1 MRGLRRALAAA
12 VAATSALAILSVG
25 GVAPAQAAPASHES
39 PALAASLRPA
49 RAPASPSGSTSG
61 DPVIVVNGLF
71 GVGFAY
77 EPLVARLR
85 ADGYRV
91 WDFEL
96 PTLGT
101 QDIRLSAQALDAFAD
116 AVRAQTG
123 AAKVDLVGHSEG
135 GLVSRAYVK
144 YYGGAAEVDSLITL
158 GTPNYGT
165 VAANIA
171 RVFTLGTC
179 VGITACQQMTIG
191 SSFLADLNAGDDSI
205 GTVAYTNIATVWDE
219 LVQPYTNSFLNAAD
233 GNIANRVLQSQCFLR
248 VVGHLGLIVDGAV
261 YSGVEDALE
270 KQPIRF
276 NCFAL

>member
-1 MRGLRRALAAA
+1 MRGLRRALGAVVAAA
-12 VAATSALAILSVG
+12 STLAVLGIG
-25 GVAPAQAAPASHES
+25 GGAPAQAAPAK
-39 PALAASLRPA
+39 
-49 RAPASPSGSTSG
+49 
-61 DPVIVVNGLF
+61 DPVIVVIGLF
-71 GVGFAY
+71 GVRFAY

-101 QDIRLSAQALDAFAD
+101 QDIRLSAQALNIFAD
-116 AVRAQTG
+116 AVRTQTG

-144 YYGGAAEVDSLITL
+144 YYGGAAEVDSLVTL

-165 VAANIA
+165 VAANIV
-171 RVFTLGTC
+171 RLFTLGTC
-179 VGITACQQMTIG
+179 VGVTACEQMTIG
-191 SSFLADLNAGDDSI
+191 SRFLADLNAGDDSI
-205 GTVAYTNIATVWDE
+205 GTVAYTNIATVMDE
-219 LVQPYTNSFLNAAD
+219 LVQPYTSSFLNAAD
-233 GNIANRVLQSQCFLR
+233 GNITNRALQSQCFVR
-248 VVGHLGLIVDGAV
+248 IVGHLGLIVDGAV

-270 KQPIRF
+270 KRPITF

>member
-1 MRGLRRALAAA
+1 L
-12 VAATSALAILSVG
+12 TLAILAVG
-25 GVAPAQAAPASHES
+25 GTSAGAAPG
-39 PALAASLRPA
+39 R
-49 RAPASPSGSTSG
+49 

-85 ADGYRV
+85 ADGYQV

-101 QDIRLSAQALDAFAD
+101 QDIHLSAQALDAFAD
-116 AVRAQTG
+116 GVRAQTG

-135 GLVSRAYVK
+135 GLVSRTYVK
-144 YYGGAAEVDSLITL
+144 YYGGAAEVDSLVTL

-165 VAANIA
+165 VAANIV
-171 RVFTLGTC
+171 RLFTLGTC
-179 VGITACQQMTIG
+179 AGITACEQMTIG

-205 GTVAYTNIATVWDE
+205 GDVVYTNIATVFDE
-219 LVQPYTNSFLNAAD
+219 LVQPFTNSFLDAAD
-233 GNIANRVLQSQCFLR
+233 GKITNKSLQSQCWLR
-248 VVGHLGLIVDGAV
+248 VVGHLGLILDGAV

-270 KQPIRF
+270 KRPIRF
-276 NCFAL
+276 SCFAL

>member
-1 MRGLRRALAAA
+1 MGGLRRALGAVVAAA
-12 VAATSALAILSVG
+12 SALAVLSVG
-25 GVAPAQAAPASHES
+25 GAVPAHAAVK
-39 PALAASLRPA
+39 
-49 RAPASPSGSTSG
+49 

-85 ADGYRV
+85 ANGFRV

-101 QDIRLSAQALDAFAD
+101 QDIRLSAQALNAFAD
-116 AVRAQTG
+116 AVRTQTG

-144 YYGGAAEVDSLITL
+144 YYGGAAEVDSLVTL

-165 VAANIA
+165 VAANIV
-171 RVFTLGTC
+171 RLFTLGTC
-179 VGITACQQMTIG
+179 VGITACEQMTIG
-191 SSFLADLNAGDDSI
+191 SSFLANLNAGDDSV
-205 GTVAYTNIATVWDE
+205 GNVAYTNIATVMDE
-219 LVQPYTNSFLNAAD
+219 LVQPYTSSFLNAAD
-233 GNIANRVLQSQCFLR
+233 GNITNRALQSQCFVR
-248 VVGHLGLIVDGAV
+248 IVGHLGLIVDGAV

-270 KQPIRF
+270 KQPVRF

>member
-1 MRGLRRALAAA
+1 MRGLRRALATTVA
-12 VAATSALAILSVG
+12 VTSALAILSVG
-25 GVAPAQAAPASHES
+25 GGAPAQAAPASHGS
-39 PALAASLRPA
+39 PALAASLRAA
-49 RAPASPSGSTSG
+49 RAPASPSGSAAR

-101 QDIRLSAQALDAFAD
+101 QEIRLSAQALDGFSD

-144 YYGGAAEVDSLITL
+144 YYGGADEVDSLVTL

-171 RVFTLGTC
+171 RLFTLGTC
-179 VGITACQQMTIG
+179 LGITACEQMTIG
-191 SSFLADLNAGDDSI
+191 SSFLADLNAGDDSV
-205 GTVAYTNIATVWDE
+205 GSVAYINIATVFDE
-219 LVQPYTNSFLNAAD
+219 LVQPYTNSFLDASD
-233 GNIANRVLQSQCFLR
+233 GNITNRALQSQCFFR
-248 VVGHLGLIVDGAV
+248 IVGHLGLIVDGAV

-270 KQPIRF
+270 KRSIRF

>member
-1 MRGLRRALAAA
+1 MRGLRRALGAVVAAA
-12 VAATSALAILSVG
+12 STLAILGVG
-25 GVAPAQAAPASHES
+25 GGAPAQAAPA
-39 PALAASLRPA
+39 
-49 RAPASPSGSTSG
+49 G

-71 GVGFAY
+71 GVGLAY

-85 ADGYRV
+85 ADGYQV

-101 QDIRLSAQALDAFAD
+101 QDIRLSAQALNAFAD

-144 YYGGAAEVDSLITL
+144 YYGGAAEVDSLVTL

-165 VAANIA
+165 VAANII
-171 RVFTLGTC
+171 RLFTLGTC
-179 VGITACQQMTIG
+179 VGVAACEQMTIG
-191 SSFLADLNAGDDSI
+191 STFLADLNAGDDSI
-205 GTVAYTNIATVWDE
+205 GTVAYTNIATVMDE

-233 GNIANRVLQSQCFLR
+233 GNITNRALQSQCFVR
-248 VVGHLGLIVDGAV
+248 IVGHLGLILDGAV

-270 KQPIRF
+270 KRPITF
-276 NCFAL
+276 SCFAL

>member
-12 VAATSALAILSVG
+12 VAAASALAILSVG
-25 GVAPAQAAPASHES
+25 GGAPAQGAPVN
-39 PALAASLRPA
+39 
-49 RAPASPSGSTSG
+49 

-77 EPLVARLR
+77 DPLVARLR

-101 QDIRLSAQALDAFAD
+101 QDIRLSARALDAFAD

-123 AAKVDLVGHSEG
+123 AVKVDLVGHSEG
-135 GLVSRAYVK
+135 GLVARTYVK
-144 YYGGAAEVDSLITL
+144 YYGGAAEVDSLVTL

-165 VAANIA
+165 VAANIV
-171 RVFTLGTC
+171 RVFTLGSC

-191 SSFLADLNAGDDSI
+191 SNFLADLNAGDDSV
-205 GTVAYTNIATVWDE
+205 GNVAYTNIATVFDE
-219 LVQPYTNSFLNAAD
+219 LVQPYTNSYLNAAD
-233 GNIANRVLQSQCFLR
+233 GNITNKALQSQCFLR
-248 VVGHLGLIVDGAV
+248 VVGHLGLIVDGAI
-261 YSGVEDALE
+261 YSGVEDALL
-270 KQPIRF
+270 KQPITF

>member
-1 MRGLRRALAAA
+1 MGGLRRALGTV
-12 VAATSALAILSVG
+12 VAATSVLAALTVG
-25 GVAPAQAAPASHES
+25 GSAPADA
-39 PALAASLRPA
+39 
-49 RAPASPSGSTSG
+49 TVK

-71 GVGFAY
+71 GVGLAY

-144 YYGGAAEVDSLITL
+144 YYGGAAEVDSLVTL

-165 VAANIA
+165 VAANIV
-171 RVFTLGTC
+171 RLFTLGTC
-179 VGITACQQMTIG
+179 VGVTACQQMTIG

-205 GTVAYTNIATVWDE
+205 GNVAYTNIATVMDE

-233 GNIANRVLQSQCFLR
+233 GNITNRALQSQCFLR
-248 VVGHLGLIVDGAV
+248 IVGHLGLIVDGAV

-270 KQPIRF
+270 KRPISF
-276 NCFAL
+276 SCFAL

>member
-1 MRGLRRALAAA
+1 MRGLRRALATA
-12 VAATSALAILSVG
+12 VAAASLLAVLGAG
-25 GVAPAQAAPASHES
+25 GGPAQAAPDES
-39 PALAASLRPA
+39 RALAASLRA
-49 RAPASPSGSTSG
+49 VRATASPSGSASG

-77 EPLVARLR
+77 ELLVARLR

-101 QDIRLSAQALDAFAD
+101 QDIRRSAQALDAFAD
-116 AVRAQTG
+116 GVRAQTG

-144 YYGGAAEVDSLITL
+144 YYGGAAEVDSLVTL

-165 VAANIA
+165 VAANIV

-179 VGITACQQMTIG
+179 VGITACVQMTIG

-205 GTVAYTNIATVWDE
+205 GNVAYTNIATVMDE

-233 GNIANRVLQSQCFLR
+233 GNITNRALQSQCFLR
-248 VVGHLGLIVDGAV
+248 IVGHLGLIVDGAV
-261 YSGVEDALE
+261 YSGVRDALE
-270 KQPIRF
+270 KQPITF
-276 NCFAL
+276 SCFAL

>member
-12 VAATSALAILSVG
+12 LVAVSALGIVGVGGGALAHAATAK
-25 GVAPAQAAPASHES
+25 
-39 PALAASLRPA
+39 
-49 RAPASPSGSTSG
+49 

-85 ADGYRV
+85 ADGYPV

-101 QDIRLSAQALDAFAD
+101 QDIRLTAQALNSFAD

-135 GLVSRAYVK
+135 GLVARAYLK

-165 VAANIA
+165 VAANIV
-171 RVFTLGTC
+171 RVFSLGTC
-179 VGITACQQMTIG
+179 VGITACEQMTVG
-191 SSFLADLNAGDDSI
+191 SSFLAGLNAGDDSV
-205 GTVAYTNIATVWDE
+205 GTVAYTSIATVMDE

-233 GNIANRVLQSQCFLR
+233 GNITNKALQSQCFLR
-248 VVGHLGLIVDGAV
+248 VVGHLGLIADGAV
-261 YSGVEDALE
+261 YSGVKDALE
-270 KQPIRF
+270 KQPITF
-276 NCFAL
+276 SCFAL

>member
-1 MRGLRRALAAA
+1 MEGNMGGLRRALGTVVAAA
-12 VAATSALAILSVG
+12 SALAVLSVG
-25 GVAPAQAAPASHES
+25 GAVPAHAAVK
-39 PALAASLRPA
+39 
-49 RAPASPSGSTSG
+49 

-144 YYGGAAEVDSLITL
+144 NYGGAAEVDSLVTL
-158 GTPNYGT
+158 GTPNHGT
-165 VAANIA
+165 VAANIV
-171 RVFTLGTC
+171 RLFTLGTC
-179 VGITACQQMTIG
+179 VGITACEQMTIG
-191 SSFLADLNAGDDSI
+191 SSFLADLNAGDDSV
-205 GTVAYTNIATVWDE
+205 GNVAYTNIATVMDE

-233 GNIANRVLQSQCFLR
+233 GNITNRTLQSQCFLR

-270 KQPIRF
+270 KRPITF
-276 NCFAL
+276 SCFAL

>member
-1 MRGLRRALAAA
+1 MGGLRRALGAVVAAA
-12 VAATSALAILSVG
+12 SALAVLSVG
-25 GVAPAQAAPASHES
+25 GGVPAHAAVK
-39 PALAASLRPA
+39 
-49 RAPASPSGSTSG
+49 

-144 YYGGAAEVDSLITL
+144 NYGGAAEVDSLVTL

-165 VAANIA
+165 VAANII

-191 SSFLADLNAGDDSI
+191 SSFLADLNASDDSV
-205 GTVAYTNIATVWDE
+205 GNVGYTNIATVMDE
-219 LVQPYTNSFLNAAD
+219 LVQPYTNSFLNAAV
-233 GNIANRVLQSQCFLR
+233 GNITNRALQSQCFLR
-248 VVGHLGLIVDGAV
+248 VVGHLWLIVDGRRLQRRRGRPREAADQV
-261 YSGVEDALE
+261 QLLRPLVSRRPGGSSGATVSTRHYDS
-270 KQPIRF
+270 PTR
-276 NCFAL
+276 

>member
-1 MRGLRRALAAA
+1 VAAA
-12 VAATSALAILSVG
+12 SALAVLSVG
-25 GVAPAQAAPASHES
+25 GGAAPAQAAPASHEA
-39 PALAASLRPA
+39 PALAASLRAA
-49 RAPASPSGSTSG
+49 RAPASPSGSASG

-71 GVGFAY
+71 GVGLAY

-144 YYGGAAEVDSLITL
+144 YYGGAAEVDSLVTL

-179 VGITACQQMTIG
+179 AGITACEQMTIG
-191 SSFLADLNAGDDSI
+191 SSFLAGLNAGDDSI
-205 GTVAYTNIATVWDE
+205 GNVAYTNIATIWDE

-233 GNIANRVLQSQCFLR
+233 GNVTNRTLQSQCFLR

>member
-1 MRGLRRALAAA
+1 MRGLLRA
-12 VAATSALAILSVG
+12 VAATLAATLTLAMLAVG
-25 GVAPAQAAPASHES
+25 GTSAGAAPG
-39 PALAASLRPA
+39 R
-49 RAPASPSGSTSG
+49 

-85 ADGYRV
+85 ADGYQV

-101 QDIRLSAQALDAFAD
+101 QDIHLSAQALDAFAD
-116 AVRAQTG
+116 GVRAQTG

-135 GLVSRAYVK
+135 GLVSRTYVK
-144 YYGGAAEVDSLITL
+144 YYGGAAEVDSLVTL

-165 VAANIA
+165 VAANIV
-171 RVFTLGTC
+171 RLFTLGTC
-179 VGITACQQMTIG
+179 AGITACEQMTIG

-205 GTVAYTNIATVWDE
+205 GDVVYTNIATVFDE
-219 LVQPYTNSFLNAAD
+219 LVQPFTNSFLDAAD
-233 GNIANRVLQSQCFLR
+233 GKITNKSLQSQCWLR
-248 VVGHLGLIVDGAV
+248 VVGHLGLILDGAV

-270 KQPIRF
+270 KRPIRF
-276 NCFAL
+276 SCFAL